1 MNALKTISD
10 FFGKTFALWAA
21 LTAVV
26 AYSLPEAFVW
36 LKPYITWLL
45 GVIMFGMGLTLSP
58 SDFKILGQH
67 PKSVLAGVV
76 AQFVIMPLTAYVLAV
91 TLQLPPAIAAGVILV
106 GACPGG
112 TASNVMTFLARGNV
126 ALSVAVTSV
135 STLLAPVL
143 TPAIFYLLA
152 HQWLDISASAMLMD
166 ILKIVMLPIV
176 LGVLCNLFLHRQTK
190 AVEGVLPLVSVVSI
204 ALIIGAVVALNRAK
218 IAEAGGLIFGVVML
232 HNCIGYLLGFFAAKF
247 IKLPY
252 DAQKTL
258 AIEVGMQNSGLAA
271 GLAMKYFD
279 PIAAVPG
286 AIFSVWHNISGSLL
300 ASYWAAKAA
309 KEERRG
315 QEGQDKQAV

>member
-21 LTAVV
+21 LTAVA
-26 AYSLPEAFVW
+26 AYCLPEAFVW

-126 ALSVAVTSV
+126 ALSV
-135 STLLAPVL
+135 VL

-204 ALIIGAVVALNRAK
+204 ALIIGAVVALNRTK

-279 PIAAVPG
+279 PIAAVAG
-286 AIFSVWHNISGSLL
+286 ATFSVWHNISGSLL

-309 KEERRG
+309 KEERHG

>member
-21 LTAVV
+21 LTAVA

-58 SDFKILGQH
+58 SDFKILGQQ

-91 TLQLPPAIAAGVILV
+91 TLQLPPPIAAGVILV

-152 HQWLDISASAMLMD
+152 HQWLDISAFAMLMD

-204 ALIIGAVVALNRAK
+204 ALIIGAVVALNRTK

-232 HNCIGYLLGFFAAKF
+232 HNCIGYLLDFFAAKF

-309 KEERRG
+309 KEERHG

>member
-21 LTAVV
+21 LTAVA
-26 AYSLPEAFVW
+26 AYSLPEAFAW

-58 SDFKILGQH
+58 SDFKILWQH

-112 TASNVMTFLARGNV
+112 TASNVMTFFARGNV

-152 HQWLDISASAMLMD
+152 HQWLEISASAMLMD

-190 AVEGVLPLVSVVSI
+190 AVKAYCRWCPSCRLP
-204 ALIIGAVVALNRAK
+204 
-218 IAEAGGLIFGVVML
+218 
-232 HNCIGYLLGFFAAKF
+232 
-247 IKLPY
+247 
-252 DAQKTL
+252 
-258 AIEVGMQNSGLAA
+258 
-271 GLAMKYFD
+271 
-279 PIAAVPG
+279 
-286 AIFSVWHNISGSLL
+286 
-300 ASYWAAKAA
+300 
-309 KEERRG
+309 
-315 QEGQDKQAV
+315 

>member
-1 MNALKTISD
+1 
-10 FFGKTFALWAA
+10 
-21 LTAVV
+21 
-26 AYSLPEAFVW
+26 
-36 LKPYITWLL
+36 
-45 GVIMFGMGLTLSP
+45 
-58 SDFKILGQH
+58 
-67 PKSVLAGVV
+67 
-76 AQFVIMPLTAYVLAV
+76 
-91 TLQLPPAIAAGVILV
+91 
-106 GACPGG
+106 
-112 TASNVMTFLARGNV
+112 
-126 ALSVAVTSV
+126 
-135 STLLAPVL
+135 
-143 TPAIFYLLA
+143 
-152 HQWLDISASAMLMD
+152 MD

-309 KEERRG
+309 KEERHG
-315 QEGQDKQAV
+315 QDVQDKQAV

>member
-1 MNALKTISD
+1 
-10 FFGKTFALWAA
+10 
-21 LTAVV
+21 
-26 AYSLPEAFVW
+26 
-36 LKPYITWLL
+36 
-45 GVIMFGMGLTLSP
+45 MFGMGLTLSP

-112 TASNVMTFLARGNV
+112 TASNVMTFLARANV

-143 TPAIFYLLA
+143 TPAIFYL
-152 HQWLDISASAMLMD
+152 
-166 ILKIVMLPIV
+166 
-176 LGVLCNLFLHRQTK
+176 
-190 AVEGVLPLVSVVSI
+190 
-204 ALIIGAVVALNRAK
+204 
-218 IAEAGGLIFGVVML
+218 
-232 HNCIGYLLGFFAAKF
+232 
-247 IKLPY
+247 
-252 DAQKTL
+252 L